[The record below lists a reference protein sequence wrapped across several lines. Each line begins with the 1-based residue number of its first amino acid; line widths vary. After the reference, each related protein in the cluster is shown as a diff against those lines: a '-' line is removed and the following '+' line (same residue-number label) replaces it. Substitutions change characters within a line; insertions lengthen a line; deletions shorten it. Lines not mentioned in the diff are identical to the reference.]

1 MTLLELIHAVG
12 INLDNDQELYQEL
25 SQLLETIKEQ

>member
-12 INLDNDQELYQEL
+12 INLVNDSELYQEL
-25 SQLLETIKEQ
+25 SRLLETVKEQ